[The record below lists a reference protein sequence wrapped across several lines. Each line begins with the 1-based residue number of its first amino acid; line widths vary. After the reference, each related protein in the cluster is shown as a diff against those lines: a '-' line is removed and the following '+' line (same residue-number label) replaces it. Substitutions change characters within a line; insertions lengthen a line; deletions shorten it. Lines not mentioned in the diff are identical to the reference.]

1 MHSLLA
7 GRMLLQLRDW
17 GKRTIHGDEFKD
29 FGSDFTM
36 HVNALVFE
44 AALVPIDE
52 ADEADETET
61 TPMML
66 TPDS

>member
-17 GKRTIHGDEFKD
+17 GKRTVHGDEFKD
-29 FGSDFTM
+29 FGSDFSV
-36 HVNALVFE
+36 HINALVFE

-52 ADEADETET
+52 GDEGDETET
-61 TPMML
+61 SLML